1 MKEDQIV
8 HHFIF
13 QTKFGYSA
21 IFYKKS
27 PFLLTRIV
35 LPKTN
40 KKKLSAF
47 SDKNKQ
53 QDYNPHKKA
62 IIISKSIIDYFN
74 RTSVHMLTPSWEW
87 LDAGGLTE
95 LQKLVYSATAK
106 IPYGKLSSYKEIA
119 EVINRPNAYRF
130 VGTTLAKNPFPILI
144 PCHRV
149 IRSNNTIGQF
159 AGGKN
164 LKIKMIELERNTVKK
179 FHFKPLSSNQL

>member
-1 MKEDQIV
+1 MKEDQII

-40 KKKLSAF
+40 N
-47 SDKNKQ
+47 KNKQ
-53 QDYNPHKKA
+53 QNYKPHQKA
-62 IIISKSIIDYFN
+62 IIISKLIIDYFN
-74 RTSVHMLTPSWEW
+74 GTPVHMLRLSWEW
-87 LDAGGLTE
+87 LDAGRLTM
-95 LQKLVYSATAK
+95 LQKSVYSATAK

-119 EVINRPNAYRF
+119 EAINRPKAYRF

-149 IRSNNTIGQF
+149 IRSNNTIGLF

-164 LKIKMIELERNTVKK
+164 LKIKMIELERSTVKK
-179 FHFKPLSSNQL
+179 FGIVKQE

>member
-1 MKEDQIV
+1 MKENKII

-21 IFYKKS
+21 ISYKKS

-40 KKKLSAF
+40 
-47 SDKNKQ
+47 NKYRQ
-53 QDYNPHKKA
+53 QNYRPHKKA

-74 RTSVHMLTPSWEW
+74 GTSVHMLIPSWEW

-95 LQKLVYSATAK
+95 LQKSVYSATAK
-106 IPYGKLSSYKEIA
+106 IPYGKLSSYKKIA
-119 EVINRPNAYRF
+119 EVIKRPNACRF

-149 IRSNNTIGQF
+149 IRSNNTIGRF

-179 FHFKPLSSNQL
+179 FKFKPLPINNL

>member
-1 MKEDQIV
+1 
-8 HHFIF
+8 
-13 QTKFGYSA
+13 
-21 IFYKKS
+21 
-27 PFLLTRIV
+27 
-35 LPKTN
+35 
-40 KKKLSAF
+40 
-47 SDKNKQ
+47 
-53 QDYNPHKKA
+53 
-62 IIISKSIIDYFN
+62 
-74 RTSVHMLTPSWEW
+74 MLRPSWEW

-149 IRSNNTIGQF
+149 IRSNNTIGRF

-164 LKIKMIELERNTVKK
+164 LKIKMIELEKEIVAK
-179 FHFKPLSSNQL
+179 FNFKPLSSNQHQ

>member
-1 MKEDQIV
+1 MKEDKII

-21 IFYKKS
+21 IAYKKS
-27 PFLLTRIV
+27 PFLLTKIV

-40 KKKLSAF
+40 N
-47 SDKNKQ
+47 KNKQ

-74 RTSVHMLTPSWEW
+74 GTSVHMLRPSWEW
-87 LDAGGLTE
+87 LDAGRLTK
-95 LQKLVYSATAK
+95 LQKSVYSATAK
-106 IPYGKLSSYKEIA
+106 IPYGTLSSYKKIA

-130 VGTTLAKNPFPILI
+130 VGNTLAKNPFPILI

-149 IRSNNTIGQF
+149 IRSNNAIGQF
-159 AGGKN
+159 SGGKN
-164 LKIKMIELERNTVKK
+164 LKIKMIKLERNTGKK
-179 FHFKPLSSNQL
+179 FNFKPLLNNHL

>member
-1 MKEDQIV
+1 MKEDQII

-13 QTKFGYSA
+13 QTKFGYSV

-40 KKKLSAF
+40 N
-47 SDKNKQ
+47 KNKQ
-53 QDYNPHKKA
+53 QNYKPHQKA
-62 IIISKSIIDYFN
+62 IIISKLIIDYFN
-74 RTSVHMLTPSWEW
+74 GTPVHMLRPSWEW
-87 LDAGGLTE
+87 LDTSGLTE
-95 LQKLVYSATAK
+95 LQKSVYSATAK

-130 VGTTLAKNPFPILI
+130 AGTTLAQNPFPVLI

-149 IRSNNTIGQF
+149 IRSNNTIGLF
-159 AGGKN
+159 AGGKI
-164 LKIKMIELERNTVKK
+164 LKIKMIELEKEIVAK
-179 FHFKPLSSNQL
+179 FNFKPLSSNHL

>member
-1 MKEDQIV
+1 MKKDQII

-40 KKKLSAF
+40 N
-47 SDKNKQ
+47 KNKQ
-53 QDYNPHKKA
+53 QNYKPHQKA
-62 IIISKSIIDYFN
+62 IIISKLIIDYFN
-74 RTSVHMLTPSWEW
+74 GTPVHMLSPSWEW

-95 LQKLVYSATAK
+95 LQKSVYSATAK

-130 VGTTLAKNPFPILI
+130 VGTTLARNPFPILI

-149 IRSNNTIGQF
+149 IRSNNTIGLF
-159 AGGKN
+159 AGGKI
-164 LKIKMIELERNTVKK
+164 LKIKMIELERNTVKQ
-179 FHFKPLSSNQL
+179 FGIVQQE

>member
-1 MKEDQIV
+1 MKEDQII
-8 HHFIF
+8 HHYIF
-13 QTKFGYSA
+13 QTDFGYSA

-27 PFLLTRIV
+27 PFLLTRII
-35 LPKTN
+35 LPETN
-40 KKKLSAF
+40 H
-47 SDKNKQ
+47 KNRQ
-53 QDYNPHKKA
+53 QNYKPHQKA

-74 RTSVHMLTPSWEW
+74 GVPIHMLKPSWEW

-95 LQKLVYSATAK
+95 LQKTVYSATVK
-106 IPYGKLSSYKEIA
+106 IPYGTLSSYKEIA

-130 VGTTLAKNPFPILI
+130 VGTTLAQNPFPILI

-164 LKIKMIELERNTVKK
+164 LKIKMIELERDTVKK
-179 FHFKPLSSNQL
+179 FNFKPLSSNHL

>member
-1 MKEDQIV
+1 MKEDQII

-40 KKKLSAF
+40 N
-47 SDKNKQ
+47 KNKQ
-53 QDYNPHKKA
+53 QNYKPHQKA
-62 IIISKSIIDYFN
+62 IIISKLIIDYFN
-74 RTSVHMLTPSWEW
+74 GTPVHMLRLSWEW
-87 LDAGGLTE
+87 LDAGRLTM
-95 LQKLVYSATAK
+95 LQKSVYSATAK

-119 EVINRPNAYRF
+119 EAINRPNAYRF

-149 IRSNNTIGQF
+149 IRSNNTIGLF

-164 LKIKMIELERNTVKK
+164 LKIKMIELERSTVKK
-179 FHFKPLSSNQL
+179 FGIVKQE

>member
-1 MKEDQIV
+1 MREDQII

-40 KKKLSAF
+40 N
-47 SDKNKQ
+47 KNKQ
-53 QDYNPHKKA
+53 QNYKPHQKA
-62 IIISKSIIDYFN
+62 IIISKLIIDYFN
-74 RTSVHMLTPSWEW
+74 GTPVHMLRLSWEW
-87 LDAGGLTE
+87 LDAGRLTM
-95 LQKLVYSATAK
+95 LQKSVYSATAK

-119 EVINRPNAYRF
+119 EAINRPNAYRF

-149 IRSNNTIGQF
+149 IRSNNTIGLF

-164 LKIKMIELERNTVKK
+164 LKIKMIELERSTVKK
-179 FHFKPLSSNQL
+179 FGIVKQE

>member
-1 MKEDQIV
+1 MKEDQII
-8 HHFIF
+8 HRFIF

-21 IFYKKS
+21 IAYKKS
-27 PFLLTRIV
+27 PFLLTRII

-40 KKKLSAF
+40 NAF
-47 SDKNKQ
+47 PDKNKQ

-74 RTSVHMLTPSWEW
+74 GTLVHMLRPSWEW
-87 LDAGGLTE
+87 LDTSGLTE
-95 LQKLVYSATAK
+95 LQKSVYSATAK
-106 IPYGKLSSYKEIA
+106 IPYGKLSSYKKIA

-130 VGTTLAKNPFPILI
+130 TGTTLAKNPFPVLI

-149 IRSNNTIGQF
+149 IRSNNTIGRF

-164 LKIKMIELERNTVKK
+164 LKIKRIELEKEIVSKYV
-179 FHFKPLSSNQL
+179 PYQ

>member
-1 MKEDQIV
+1 MKEDQII

-40 KKKLSAF
+40 N
-47 SDKNKQ
+47 KNKQ
-53 QDYNPHKKA
+53 QNYKPHQKA
-62 IIISKSIIDYFN
+62 IIISKLIIDYFN
-74 RTSVHMLTPSWEW
+74 GTPVHMLRLSWEW
-87 LDAGGLTE
+87 LDAGRLTM
-95 LQKLVYSATAK
+95 LQKSVYSATAK
-106 IPYGKLSSYKEIA
+106 IPYGKLSSYKKIA
-119 EVINRPNAYRF
+119 EAINRPNAYRF

-149 IRSNNTIGQF
+149 IRSNNTIGLF

-164 LKIKMIELERNTVKK
+164 LKIKMIELESAQIK
-179 FHFKPLSSNQL
+179 

>member
-1 MKEDQIV
+1 MKEDQII

-40 KKKLSAF
+40 N
-47 SDKNKQ
+47 KNKR
-53 QDYNPHKKA
+53 QDYKPHQKA
-62 IIISKSIIDYFN
+62 IIISKLIIDYFN
-74 RTSVHMLTPSWEW
+74 GTPVHMLRPSWEW

-95 LQKLVYSATAK
+95 LQKSVYSATAK

-130 VGTTLAKNPFPILI
+130 AGTTLAKNPFPVLI

-149 IRSNNTIGQF
+149 IRSDNTIGQF

-164 LKIKMIELERNTVKK
+164 LKIKMIELEKNTVQN
-179 FHFKPLSSNQL
+179 FISNHYRSISNEMYYS

>member
-1 MKEDQIV
+1 MKEDQII

-40 KKKLSAF
+40 N
-47 SDKNKQ
+47 KNKQ
-53 QDYNPHKKA
+53 QNYKPHQKA
-62 IIISKSIIDYFN
+62 IIISKLIIDYFN
-74 RTSVHMLTPSWEW
+74 GTPVHMIRPSWEW
-87 LDAGGLTE
+87 LDAGGLTG
-95 LQKLVYSATAK
+95 LQKSVYSATAK

-119 EVINRPNAYRF
+119 EAINRPNAYRF

-149 IRSNNTIGQF
+149 IRSNNTIGLF

-164 LKIKMIELERNTVKK
+164 LKIKMIELESAQIK
-179 FHFKPLSSNQL
+179 

>member
-1 MKEDQIV
+1 MKEDQII

-13 QTKFGYSA
+13 QTKFGYSV

-40 KKKLSAF
+40 N
-47 SDKNKQ
+47 KNKQ
-53 QDYNPHKKA
+53 QNYKPHQKA
-62 IIISKSIIDYFN
+62 IIISKLIIDYFN
-74 RTSVHMLTPSWEW
+74 GSPVHMIRPSWEW
-87 LDAGGLTE
+87 LDAGRLTM
-95 LQKLVYSATAK
+95 LQKSVYSATAK

-119 EVINRPNAYRF
+119 EAINRPNAYRF
-130 VGTTLAKNPFPILI
+130 VGTTLAKNRFPILI

-149 IRSNNTIGQF
+149 VRSNNTIGLF

-164 LKIKMIELERNTVKK
+164 LKIKMIELESAQIK
-179 FHFKPLSSNQL
+179 

>member
-1 MKEDQIV
+1 MKEDQII

-40 KKKLSAF
+40 N
-47 SDKNKQ
+47 KNKR
-53 QDYNPHKKA
+53 QDYKPHQKA
-62 IIISKSIIDYFN
+62 IIISKLIIDYFN
-74 RTSVHMLTPSWEW
+74 GTPVHMLRPSWEW
-87 LDAGGLTE
+87 LDTSGLTE
-95 LQKLVYSATAK
+95 LQKSVYSATAK

-130 VGTTLAKNPFPILI
+130 VGTTLARNPFPILI
-144 PCHRV
+144 PCNRV
-149 IRSNNTIGQF
+149 IRRTYKLGRFS
-159 AGGKN
+159 GGKN
-164 LKIKMIELERNTVKK
+164 LKIKMIELEKNTVKK
-179 FHFKPLSSNQL
+179 FGIVKQE

>member
-1 MKEDQIV
+1 MKEDQII

-40 KKKLSAF
+40 RKKLPAF
-47 SDKNKQ
+47 TDKNKR
-53 QDYNPHKKA
+53 QDYNPHQKT
-62 IIISKSIIDYFN
+62 IIISKLIIDYFN
-74 RTSVHMLTPSWEW
+74 GTPVHMLRPSWEW
-87 LDAGGLTE
+87 LDTSGLTE
-95 LQKLVYSATAK
+95 LQKSVYSATAK

-119 EVINRPNAYRF
+119 EVINSPNAYRF
-130 VGTTLAKNPFPILI
+130 VGTTLAKNPFPVLI

-164 LKIKMIELERNTVKK
+164 LKIKMIELEKEYR
-179 FHFKPLSSNQL
+179 

>member
-1 MKEDQIV
+1 MREDQII

-40 KKKLSAF
+40 N
-47 SDKNKQ
+47 KNKQ
-53 QDYNPHKKA
+53 QNYKPHQKA
-62 IIISKSIIDYFN
+62 IIISKLIIDYFN
-74 RTSVHMLTPSWEW
+74 GTPVHMLRLSWEW
-87 LDAGGLTE
+87 LDAGRLTT
-95 LQKLVYSATAK
+95 LQKSVYSATAK

-119 EVINRPNAYRF
+119 EAINRPNAYRF

-149 IRSNNTIGQF
+149 IRSNNTIGLF

-164 LKIKMIELERNTVKK
+164 LKIKMIELERSTVKK
-179 FHFKPLSSNQL
+179 FGIVKQE